1 MFTLSSHISNTYP
14 TDAPKLDK
22 DIFRNRLRGDQ
33 VKIMS
38 KSIKIF
44 ENYLKKVGK
53 NQIFWDE
60 VFMAFLMLN
69 DHQVIRKLSGIE
81 GKDLITE
88 G

>member
-1 MFTLSSHISNTYP
+1 MFTLSSHISNTYA

-53 NQIFWDE
+53 N
-60 VFMAFLMLN
+60 
-69 DHQVIRKLSGIE
+69 
-81 GKDLITE
+81 
-88 G
+88 